1 MKIKSKSVKKYTAL
15 VPKTL
20 RATKNLK
27 NTTIKRF
34 SYFLKQSGKTVK
46 NTAKFLNRQTAKS
59 LRSLTKRRSRK

>member
-1 MKIKSKSVKKYTAL
+1 MKRKTKSLRKYTAF
-15 VPKTL
+15 VPRTL

-27 NTTIKRF
+27 KTTIKRF

-46 NTAKFLNRQTAKS
+46 NTAKFLNTQTAKT

>member
-1 MKIKSKSVKKYTAL
+1 MKRKSKSLKKYTAL

-46 NTAKFLNRQTAKS
+46 NTAKCLNKQTAKT

>member
-1 MKIKSKSVKKYTAL
+1 MKIKSKSLKKYTAL

-20 RATKNLK
+20 RATKNIK

-46 NTAKFLNRQTAKS
+46 NTAKFLNKQTAKT